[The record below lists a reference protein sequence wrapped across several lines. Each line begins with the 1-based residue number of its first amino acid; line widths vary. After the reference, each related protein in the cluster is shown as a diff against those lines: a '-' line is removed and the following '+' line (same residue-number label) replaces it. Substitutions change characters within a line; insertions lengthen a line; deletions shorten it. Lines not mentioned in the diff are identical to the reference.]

1 MIEILSFCLLCLFI
15 IYCYNLILF
24 IKFAKYKPSKSTYSV
39 PVSIIICAKNEETN
53 LKLNLRHVLQQ
64 EYKDFEVI
72 VVNDQSIDGSKYYLE
87 SLQNKFDNLVVC
99 NLDEK
104 INTREGKK
112 FALTIGIKLAKHENL
127 LLIDADCRPN
137 SKKWVEEIVNCFK
150 NNNVILGYGS
160 YEKTKTMLN
169 RFIRYDTYLIAKQ
182 YFSFCLFG
190 YPYMGVGRNLAYTKN
205 VFFENKG
212 FANHM
217 HIASGDDD
225 LFIQEVAV
233 NNSVGIVVNENTHTI
248 SQSHEKWRNWIYQKR
263 RHLTTSRFYDLKF
276 KILLTIYPLSQLFFW
291 LSLFILFFMS
301 LEYFLILLLLKLL
314 ISYTINYSSMK
325 KLNVSDL
332 YLLHPMY
339 EILYLFIQ
347 GIFVLLNLI
356 TQPQKWKHD
365 K

>member
-53 LKLNLRHVLQQ
+53 LKLNLKYVLQQ
-64 EYKDFEVI
+64 DYKDFEVI

-112 FALTIGIKLAKHENL
+112 FALTIGIKLAKYENL
-127 LLIDADCRPN
+127 LLIDADCKPN

-160 YEKTKTMLN
+160 YQKTKTILN

-182 YFSFCLFG
+182 YFSF
-190 YPYMGVGRNLAYTKN
+190 
-205 VFFENKG
+205 VFLDI
-212 FANHM
+212 
-217 HIASGDDD
+217 HIWESA
-225 LFIQEVAV
+225 
-233 NNSVGIVVNENTHTI
+233 
-248 SQSHEKWRNWIYQKR
+248 
-263 RHLTTSRFYDLKF
+263 
-276 KILLTIYPLSQLFFW
+276 
-291 LSLFILFFMS
+291 
-301 LEYFLILLLLKLL
+301 
-314 ISYTINYSSMK
+314 
-325 KLNVSDL
+325 
-332 YLLHPMY
+332 
-339 EILYLFIQ
+339 EI
-347 GIFVLLNLI
+347 
-356 TQPQKWKHD
+356 
-365 K
+365 

>member
-1 MIEILSFCLLCLFI
+1 MIEILSFCLLCLII

-39 PVSIIICAKNEETN
+39 PVSIIICAKNEENN
-53 LKLNLRHVLQQ
+53 LKLNLKHVLQQ

-104 INTREGKK
+104 INTRKGKK
-112 FALTIGIKLAKHENL
+112 FALTIGVKLAKHENL
-127 LLIDADCRPN
+127 LLIDADCKPN

-160 YEKTKTMLN
+160 YEKTKTILN

-182 YFSFCLFG
+182 YFSFLSFWISIYGSWEKFSIYKKC
-190 YPYMGVGRNLAYTKN
+190 
-205 VFFENKG
+205 FFENKG

-233 NNSVGIVVNENTHTI
+233 NNRVGIVVNENTHTI
-248 SQSHEKWRNWIYQKR
+248 SQSHKKWIHWIYQKR

-276 KILLTIYPLSQLFFW
+276 KILLTIYPLTQLFFGYHY
-291 LSLFILFFMS
+291 LFFFMS
-301 LEYFLILLLLKLL
+301 VEYFLIMLLLKLL

-356 TQPQKWKHD
+356 TQPQKWKYD